1 MKYVLTHATVFD
13 GYHDYV
19 LKHDLNI
26 YLDESSI
33 KSFLSVQF
41 KASLIC
47 TLLPA
52 VLLANFR

>member
-19 LKHDLNI
+19 LQHDLNI

-33 KSFLSVQF
+33 KAFSVIR
-41 KASLIC
+41 L
-47 TLLPA
+47 
-52 VLLANFR
+52 V

>member
-33 KSFLSVQF
+33 K
-41 KASLIC
+41 
-47 TLLPA
+47 LL
-52 VLLANFR
+52 VSSG